1 MDHIKLQKGMC
12 VCSAP
17 VTRQTIAAHKE
28 NTRTFT
34 FYLRKIRNLSVLT
47 FDMQMD
53 SRTYSIG
60 L

>member
-1 MDHIKLQKGMC
+1 MDHVKLQKGMC

-17 VTRQTIAAHKE
+17 VQDKPLRHKE